1 MNVCATYARQGYQ
14 DRKAKRWLNTYQR
27 RMAEQDGLQE
37 SSSIMMAEKYREMPN
52 DFVQVWI
59 ENRIENICC
68 NQTYQYII
76 SEL

>member
-1 MNVCATYARQGYQ
+1 
-14 DRKAKRWLNTYQR
+14 
-27 RMAEQDGLQE
+27 MAEQDGLQE